1 MKLATITA
9 IAALVLTAPA
19 PASLAGG
26 TAAAPKVKVGPSVV
40 KVKGGKLLLN
50 ATCVGEERCQ
60 SVLTARIDVRN
71 GGLGGQIFRIEPGQS
86 TKLVFDLRP
95 EVRTW
100 LASHPRSSLVIEA
113 RTSNEDYDVVWRG
126 TYRLT
131 LVA

>member
-1 MKLATITA
+1 MKLATIATL
-9 IAALVLTAPA
+9 AALAATTLAASSLAATAPA
-19 PASLAGG
+19 P
-26 TAAAPKVKVGPSVV
+26 KVKIGPSIV
-40 KVKGGKLLLN
+40 KVKGGKLVLN
-50 ATCVGEERCQ
+50 ATCVGEDRCQ

-71 GGLGGQIFRIEPGQS
+71 GGLGGQIFGVEPGKS

-100 LASHPRSSLVIEA
+100 LASHPRSSLVVEA

-131 LVA
+131 LLA